1 MTTIPSANLHD
12 SYFRDWI
19 SEPGVLA
26 DYLRHYLPQHIVALI
41 DPSTANI
48 EHGSFVD
55 DELRQ
60 QLTDV
65 LCTVKL
71 RSGSDVFIYCLIE
84 HKSYPDSMVA
94 FQLLRYMVHI
104 WQRQMQK
111 GATKL
116 TPIIPMVFY
125 HGEKPWNIPTQF
137 AILFGDL
144 GQQVG
149 FIPQFNYYLT
159 DLSQMPD
166 EQIHGQIITRVGLL
180 GMKYSR
186 NPHANKILVRVMAL
200 LSGIGDRKLAQGQLI
215 RLLKYVTSIGNNW
228 ERSDVQTAIA
238 AAETDPNLQEVI
250 MSNFAK
256 ELIERGME
264 IGEQRGLQIGEQR
277 GLQIGE
283 QRGLKIG
290 EQRGL
295 QIGEQRGIQ
304 ATIARLIERKL
315 GPLQASERERIAQ
328 LSEASQLSLADA
340 LIDGLMTT
348 YTDLVK
354 RLTLLN

>member
-1 MTTIPSANLHD
+1 
-12 SYFRDWI
+12 
-19 SEPGVLA
+19 
-26 DYLRHYLPQHIVALI
+26 
-41 DPSTANI
+41 
-48 EHGSFVD
+48 
-55 DELRQ
+55 
-60 QLTDV
+60 
-65 LCTVKL
+65 
-71 RSGSDVFIYCLIE
+71 
-84 HKSYPDSMVA
+84 
-94 FQLLRYMVHI
+94 
-104 WQRQMQK
+104 
-111 GATKL
+111 
-116 TPIIPMVFY
+116 
-125 HGEKPWNIPTQF
+125 
-137 AILFGDL
+137 
-144 GQQVG
+144 
-149 FIPQFNYYLT
+149 
-159 DLSQMPD
+159 
-166 EQIHGQIITRVGLL
+166 
-180 GMKYSR
+180 
-186 NPHANKILVRVMAL
+186 
-200 LSGIGDRKLAQGQLI
+200 
-215 RLLKYVTSIGNNW
+215 
-228 ERSDVQTAIA
+228 
-238 AAETDPNLQEVI
+238 

>member
-1 MTTIPSANLHD
+1 
-12 SYFRDWI
+12 
-19 SEPGVLA
+19 
-26 DYLRHYLPQHIVALI
+26 
-41 DPSTANI
+41 
-48 EHGSFVD
+48 
-55 DELRQ
+55 
-60 QLTDV
+60 
-65 LCTVKL
+65 
-71 RSGSDVFIYCLIE
+71 
-84 HKSYPDSMVA
+84 
-94 FQLLRYMVHI
+94 
-104 WQRQMQK
+104 
-111 GATKL
+111 
-116 TPIIPMVFY
+116 
-125 HGEKPWNIPTQF
+125 
-137 AILFGDL
+137 
-144 GQQVG
+144 
-149 FIPQFNYYLT
+149 
-159 DLSQMPD
+159 MPD

-277 GLQIGE
+277 G
-283 QRGLKIG
+283 
-290 EQRGL
+290 
-295 QIGEQRGIQ
+295 IQ

-315 GPLQASERERIAQ
+315 GPLQANERERIAQ

-340 LIDGLMTT
+340 LVDGLMTT
-348 YTDLVK
+348 YADLVK

>member
-116 TPIIPMVFY
+116 TPIISMVLY
-125 HGEKPWNIPTQF
+125 HGEKQWNIPTQF

-277 GLQIGE
+277 G
-283 QRGLKIG
+283 
-290 EQRGL
+290 
-295 QIGEQRGIQ
+295 IQ

-315 GPLQASERERIAQ
+315 GPLQANERERIAQ

-340 LIDGLMTT
+340 LVDGLMTT
-348 YTDLVK
+348 YADLVK